1 MQHLFVCLD
10 GTGNSPVQTDL
21 EYTVI
26 HGLTQSS
33 VESNVLKIWC
43 ELTGSEEKYH
53 PEDLISSNEYK
64 YYGLVSSLKLEGDY
78 PGEALYI
85 NGVGSQGDKEKMN
98 IEGAMGIGTSS
109 RILDAYRFLAERY
122 KPGDR
127 IYLFGFSR
135 GAFSARSLAGFIRH
149 LGMPVGRRIIPEKEL
164 PSLWEA
170 YRENKPYQGG
180 LASSLSGKNS
190 VTIEF
195 LGLWDT
201 VGALAFQDS
210 FNNFHQISPKGI
222 KHVRHALALDEVRPH
237 FAPMYWNNFD
247 EYGQVVKEVWFCG
260 VHSNIGGGY
269 QIAGLSNISYIWM
282 IRELAEAT
290 GFKGRLEAVK
300 EYPQEACEP
309 AGEIRD
315 SYREFYKG
323 LRIVLAALKGGMSVR
338 EITERQ
344 TFHPSVHEWMKK
356 GWYKPRATL
365 NGGGA
370 LAVTYVEKYLSNA
383 TDWPLEPD

>member
-21 EYTVI
+21 EYAVI
-26 HGLTQSS
+26 HGLPQSS

-43 ELTGSEEKYH
+43 ELTGNEEKYQ
-53 PEDLISSNEYK
+53 PVDLISSNEYK
-64 YYGLVSSLKLEGDY
+64 YYGLVSSLKLGDDF

-98 IEGAMGIGTSS
+98 FEGATGTGISS
-109 RILDAYRFLAERY
+109 RIVDAYRFLAERY
-122 KPGDR
+122 KPEDR

-149 LGMPVGRRIIPEKEL
+149 LGLPIGRRIIPEKEL
-164 PSLWEA
+164 PSLWES
-170 YRENKPYQGG
+170 YRENRAYQGG
-180 LASSLSGKNS
+180 LSSCLSGKNS
-190 VTIEF
+190 VAIEF

-201 VGALAFQDS
+201 VGSLAFQES
-210 FNNFHQISPKGI
+210 FNKFHQTSPKGV

-237 FAPMYWNNFD
+237 FSPMYWNNLN

-269 QIAGLSNISYIWM
+269 QTAGLSNISYIWM

-290 GFKGRLEAVK
+290 GFTGRLETVE
-300 EYPQEACEP
+300 EYPEEAYKP

-323 LRIVLAALKGGMSVR
+323 FRIVLAALKGGMSVR

-344 TFHPSVHEWMKK
+344 TFHPSVLEWMKM

-365 NGGGA
+365 KGGGT
-370 LAVTYVEKYLSNA
+370 LAVTYVEKYLSSA
-383 TDWPLEPD
+383 TDWPLDPD

>member
-21 EYTVI
+21 EYTVT
-26 HGLTQSS
+26 HGLAQSS
-33 VESNVLKIWC
+33 IESNVLKIWC
-43 ELTGSEEKYH
+43 VLTGNEEKYQ
-53 PEDLISSNEYK
+53 PADLISSNEYK
-64 YYGLVSSLKLEGDY
+64 YYGLVSTLKLGDTY

-98 IEGAMGIGTSS
+98 FEGATGAGTSS
-109 RILDAYRFLAERY
+109 RIIDAYRFLAERY

-149 LGMPVGRRIIPEKEL
+149 LGMPLGRRIIPEKEL

-170 YRENKPYQGG
+170 YRENRTYQGG
-180 LASSLSGKNS
+180 LSSSLTGRNT
-190 VTIEF
+190 VMIEF

-201 VGALAFQDS
+201 VGTLVFQDS
-210 FNNFHQISPKGI
+210 FNKFHQMSPKGI

-237 FAPMYWNNFD
+237 FSPMYWNNLN
-247 EYGQVVKEVWFCG
+247 EYGQIVKEVWFCG

-290 GFKGRLEAVK
+290 GFQGRLEMVP
-300 EYPQEACEP
+300 EYPAEAYAP
-309 AGEIRD
+309 VGELRD

-344 TFHPSVHEWMKK
+344 TFHPSVLEWMRK

-365 NGGGA
+365 KGGGP
-370 LAVTYVEKYLSNA
+370 LAAAYVEKYLSKA
-383 TDWPLEPD
+383 TDWPLDAD